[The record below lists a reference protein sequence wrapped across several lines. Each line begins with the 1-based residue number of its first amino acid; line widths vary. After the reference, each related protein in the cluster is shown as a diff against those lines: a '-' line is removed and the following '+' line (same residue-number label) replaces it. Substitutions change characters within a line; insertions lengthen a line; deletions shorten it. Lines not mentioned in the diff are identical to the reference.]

1 VLAEKGEYSFKDV
14 PTGKYLLQAVN
25 ENSNLKL
32 HLTPKFVEVEVGKDT
47 FQLKEEFKISGFS
60 VSGQVLRSAG
70 GAPLKSAIVKLNNEK
85 VAETDDTGS
94 YTLENIKAGS
104 YNIEIESP
112 KLQFEPLQVKTQI
125 STPTL
130 PVIVPSAYEVC
141 GKVVSPKSFVVGIT
155 KTGSTFHTTVTT
167 KPESGSWCAYLPAG
181 KYNFE
186 VLTTDADKSSGVQFF
201 PVQQQSE
208 VGDAPVSGI
217 TFSQLRAKIRGEL
230 QCLPDATATC
240 TTAEIT
246 LQGLDATGQPTD
258 NKWKAKAHRKYPKIS
273 QLH

>member
-1 VLAEKGEYSFKDV
+1 MLAEKGEYSFKDV

-47 FQLKEEFKISGFS
+47 LQLKEEFKISGFT
-60 VSGQVLRSAG
+60 VSGKVLRSSG

-141 GKVVSPKSFVVGIT
+141 GKVVSLS
-155 KTGSTFHTTVTT
+155 HTSWALR
-167 KPESGSWCAYLPAG
+167 KPDPLSIQRS
-181 KYNFE
+181 
-186 VLTTDADKSSGVQFF
+186 
-201 PVQQQSE
+201 QQSR
-208 VGDAPVSGI
+208 
-217 TFSQLRAKIRGEL
+217 RAAAGVHICPL
-230 QCLPDATATC
+230 AN
-240 TTAEIT
+240 TT
-246 LQGLDATGQPTD
+246 L
-258 NKWKAKAHRKYPKIS
+258 KC
-273 QLH
+273 